1 MPTEAVQFAQAVE
14 KLGIIGVLVLVTFL
28 LGYAAFYFRREVIA
42 AHAQREKELGQARAT
57 IESLKLMFVIVRQAA
72 DAAGVKYDL
81 GDVRDLDGLIGR
93 GGQA

>member
-42 AHAQREKELGQARAT
+42 AHAQREKELNEARDT
-57 IESLKLMFVIVRQAA
+57 IEKLKLMFLIVKQAA
-72 DAAGVKYDL
+72 DVAGVKYDL
-81 GDVRDLDGLIGR
+81 RDAGDLEALLGR
-93 GGQA
+93 SGQA

>member
-28 LGYAAFYFRREVIA
+28 LGYAAFHFRKELLA
-42 AHAQREKELGQARAT
+42 AHALREKDTKECHAT
-57 IESLKLMFVIVRQAA
+57 IEKLKLMLLVVKQAA

-81 GDVRDLDGLIGR
+81 RDVGDLDALIGR
-93 GGQA
+93 AGQT